1 MSDPYSDLLSHLNAA
16 QTDGCRMAWARRI
29 VAVKEQRGDYAL
41 VIHGELTADMRE
53 LLALAIVR
61 QVMEDKK

>member
-1 MSDPYSDLLSHLNAA
+1 VTDYDDLLSHLRAA
-16 QTDGCRMAWARRI
+16 QTDGCRMAWARRV

-41 VIHGELTADMRE
+41 VIQGELTADMRE